1 MIEPYFALWLH
12 ATQEIPKKRPFL
24 EKFREAWV
32 ELIGREKAL
41 LVAFFVLT
49 ATMLPLSLC
58 AVFNPSFYAAYGF
71 TYAAFLIVA
80 LFANRITIARDRRI
94 PERRLE
100 RKSEAYRKLQSD
112 LQGVG
117 LTTREQLVF
126 LRDEAVRVLGQRERC
141 RETIANRAIE
151 VCVLGGL
158 VLACNLIIVL
168 LEHDLPLEPAAF
180 LMASAVFVFGS
191 LALIVPLLWSIIDR
205 MGPTPLPKLRLFVD
219 DLAGMIV
226 QIPDPPNRTEHRKRS
241 RHRPCAARTQ
251 RRSHRSLEQL

>member
-12 ATQEIPKKRPFL
+12 ATQEISKKRPFL
-24 EKFREAWV
+24 QKCKETWV
-32 ELIGREKAL
+32 ELLGREKAL
-41 LVAFFVLT
+41 LVVLL
-49 ATMLPLSLC
+49 ALAVAVPPLSFC
-58 AVFNPSFYAAYGF
+58 AVLNPSFYAAYGF

-100 RKSEAYRKLQSD
+100 RKSESYRKLQSD

-117 LTTREQLVF
+117 LTSREQLVF
-126 LRDEAVRVLGQRERC
+126 LRDEAVRVLGQRERR

-158 VLACNLIIVL
+158 VLACNLIIML
-168 LEHDLPLEPAAF
+168 FEHDLPLEPAAF

-191 LALIVPLLWSIIDR
+191 LALIVPLLWSVIDR

-219 DLAGMIV
+219 DLAGMIA
-226 QIPDPPNRTEHRKRS
+226 QIPDPPNRTEHRKRL
-241 RHRPCAARTQ
+241 RHRPCAACARRRT
-251 RRSHRSLEQL
+251 HRSLEQL